1 MSQTIL
7 ALALCIL
14 AVLLAAAVFA
24 WWRTSGQLADLSA
37 GLAGSAETK
46 DEMALRMADLMRAQG
61 EITGH
66 VRGLSERLDG
76 FGHRIGQSMTET
88 SKNTHDSLAKLGERL
103 AVIDKAQQTITTL
116 SGQVVEL
123 QHVLAN
129 KQTRGAFGQG
139 RMEAI
144 VKDGLPS
151 NAYAFQATLGN
162 GTRPDCL
169 ILFPSGPS
177 LVVDA
182 KFPLEA
188 WNGIRN
194 AATPEAIKAAETQF
208 RRDTTKHIQDIAE
221 RYFVPGETQDTAF
234 MFVPSES
241 IFADIHER
249 FEDVVQRAHRSR
261 IVIVSPSL
269 LMLSIQVVTSL
280 LRDQRMREQAHVI
293 QEEVSKMMEDVVRL
307 DERVKKASDAFR
319 PGQQGHRRHP
329 HLDQARDRARRAD
342 RAGGVHR
349 RRRCGEGEGQAGGGG
364 EARGAAERTAGAA
377 VLGVRGS
384 VRGSGQMK
392 TFTTIVGGDCLSLR
406 SASAQAWRAPRR
418 STSPP
423 SAIATP
429 PPSWWARTRAIR
441 RTWRS
446 CCAPGDTT

>member
-1 MSQTIL
+1 MSQTFL
-7 ALALCIL
+7 IL
-14 AVLLAAAVFA
+14 AVVILIALFAVAAAA
-24 WWRTSGQLADLSA
+24 WWRASGRLAELSE
-37 GLAGSAETK
+37 GGK
-46 DEMALRMADLMRAQG
+46 DEIGQHMADLMRAQG

-76 FGHRIGQSMTET
+76 FGHRIGQSMSDTT
-88 SKNTHDSLAKLGERL
+88 KSTHESLAKLGERL

-144 VKDGLPS
+144 VRDGLPT

-169 ILFPSGPS
+169 ILFPAGPS
-177 LVVDA
+177 LVIDA

-188 WNGIRN
+188 WNGIRA
-194 AATPEAIKAAETQF
+194 AATPEATKAAEAQF
-208 RRDTTKHIQDIAE
+208 RRDTTKHIQDIAD

-241 IFADIHER
+241 IFADIHEH
-249 FEDVVQRAHRSR
+249 FEDIVQKAHRAR

-293 QEEVSKMMEDVVRL
+293 QQEVALLMEDVGRL
-307 DERVKKASDAFR
+307 DERVKKLQLHF
-319 PGQQGHRRHP
+319 
-329 HLDQARDRARRAD
+329 
-342 RAGGVHR
+342 
-349 RRRCGEGEGQAGGGG
+349 GQANKDVEDILVSTRKIAGRGDKIEQVEVSGVDTPKVAAKPAA
-364 EARGAAERTAGAA
+364 ARP
-377 VLGVRGS
+377 VVRPNGPPELP
-384 VRGSGQMK
+384 
-392 TFTTIVGGDCLSLR
+392 F
-406 SASAQAWRAPRR
+406 SAFEEV
-418 STSPP
+418 
-423 SAIATP
+423 
-429 PPSWWARTRAIR
+429 
-441 RTWRS
+441 
-446 CCAPGDTT
+446 

>member
-307 DERVKKASDAFR
+307 DERVKKLQMHF
-319 PGQQGHRRHP
+319 
-329 HLDQARDRARRAD
+329 
-342 RAGGVHR
+342 
-349 RRRCGEGEGQAGGGG
+349 GQANKDIDDILISTKRVT
-364 EARGAAERTAGAA
+364 ARGGRIEQVEFTGDADAAKAKAKPVVAA
-377 VLGVRGS
+377 KPAARPNGPPELP
-384 VRGSGQMK
+384 
-392 TFTTIVGGDCLSLR
+392 F
-406 SASAQAWRAPRR
+406 SAFEEV
-418 STSPP
+418 
-423 SAIATP
+423 
-429 PPSWWARTRAIR
+429 
-441 RTWRS
+441 
-446 CCAPGDTT
+446 